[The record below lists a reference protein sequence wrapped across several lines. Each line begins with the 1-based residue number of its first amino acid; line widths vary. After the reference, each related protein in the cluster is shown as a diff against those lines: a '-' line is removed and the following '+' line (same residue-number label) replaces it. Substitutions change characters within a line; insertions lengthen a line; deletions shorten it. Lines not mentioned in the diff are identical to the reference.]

1 MLFSCR
7 LASFL
12 SFSAVD
18 VFFFFGFELMLINVF
33 FAVAPGVDLVEV
45 VYSCLSLSRG
55 GLQTSFSASLCIE
68 YY

>member
-7 LASFL
+7 LAPFL

-18 VFFFFGFELMLINVF
+18 VLFFFGFELIDVF
-33 FAVAPGVDLVEV
+33 FAVAPVVDLVEV